1 MLHTLSAY
9 AGEGNID
16 RFYQN
21 SVFEIKNL
29 TQKQWWAGTNQVD
42 LEWEAT
48 QTADSYQIVL
58 RSLNGKQTRKLTS
71 KCNYITVKNLKN
83 QVYKVKVRGIKNIN
97 GSKKYTPWK
106 ETCCLGQAVIR
117 KCRLKSGA
125 LQVEWK
131 KVSGATGYHIYL
143 SKEKKKD
150 YSKVMELDGD
160 QTQATIKR
168 WNGKK
173 IKNGTYYLYVESIYE
188 DGDKQAVSGAV
199 NCWDTTGKIRKL
211 PKQKQNDYSVKI
223 PIDESVFPDEH
234 FRKWVNQTADENK
247 DGFLSQT
254 EADIVD
260 SIVIKC
266 NKEHEFS
273 YKYYNQ
279 QYKNVFD
286 EETDITEY
294 CGETI
299 DLTGASLFRNVSK
312 LYFMNINPVNFDVK
326 EFKYLMELDFRYV
339 PIESLDMSE
348 ATHLYKIIL
357 KNLPM
362 TQLNI
367 ATNTALNE
375 LRLENLPLTQLD
387 LSGDRMLQYVTLK
400 NLPLKTLDFSNNRY
414 LYKVS
419 LENVPLTQI
428 DMYQARTW
436 QYEMRVL
443 SDRLQTILLPRTM
456 EVLDISGSKGMKEIS
471 SATIISKWDTKPARL
486 GSLYAADASLES
498 ADLTCLPDILELDL
512 RGNPLNEIDL
522 SVNNKISALKL
533 IGSDSQNA
541 ILAGN
546 LKRIIVNP
554 VLMDNEI
561 FRAEVEGIQKL
572 SGCQVIYAPAQATD
586 LKIVKTTKTSA
597 TIQFKAAKKA
607 QVYEI
612 YDVKSK
618 KLVKTVADNGKK
630 KIQCKI
636 SGLKAGTKQYY
647 VRAYTVIDGQ
657 KLYGKDSQECT
668 VKIKK

>member
-1 MLHTLSAY
+1 M
-9 AGEGNID
+9 
-16 RFYQN
+16 
-21 SVFEIKNL
+21 
-29 TQKQWWAGTNQVD
+29 
-42 LEWEAT
+42 
-48 QTADSYQIVL
+48 DSCH
-58 RSLNGKQTRKLTS
+58 K
-71 KCNYITVKNLKN
+71 
-83 QVYKVKVRGIKNIN
+83 
-97 GSKKYTPWK
+97 
-106 ETCCLGQAVIR
+106 
-117 KCRLKSGA
+117 
-125 LQVEWK
+125 
-131 KVSGATGYHIYL
+131 
-143 SKEKKKD
+143 
-150 YSKVMELDGD
+150 
-160 QTQATIKR
+160 
-168 WNGKK
+168 
-173 IKNGTYYLYVESIYE
+173 
-188 DGDKQAVSGAV
+188 
-199 NCWDTTGKIRKL
+199 
-211 PKQKQNDYSVKI
+211 
-223 PIDESVFPDEH
+223 
-234 FRKWVNQTADENK
+234 
-247 DGFLSQT
+247 T

-326 EFKYLMELDFRYV
+326 EFKDLMELDFRYV

-586 LKIVKTTKTSA
+586 LKIVRDNKNISNN
-597 TIQFKAAKKA
+597 
-607 QVYEI
+607 
-612 YDVKSK
+612 
-618 KLVKTVADNGKK
+618 TV
-630 KIQCKI
+630 
-636 SGLKAGTKQYY
+636 
-647 VRAYTVIDGQ
+647 
-657 KLYGKDSQECT
+657 
-668 VKIKK
+668 